1 MLNTGKLFCAI
12 LHLFSL
18 KFTIYWNDWD
28 TRITA
33 WPKGQK
39 KAGWFSLSESHP
51 APACNDTQD
60 SHRGSRPGIL
70 YATSFIPLKNKYR
83 FRFLLLDT
91 CFLFFCSLY
100 SVLLDFLYLYG
111 LFIFT
116 FHYQVHFNDK
126 CSRSLII
133 YSVFEN
139 ITGLVLYQFPFEHF
153 IRQIPYSLFS
163 IIIIWLYGKRK
174 ITFRWSVPPFLD
186 FVLFDSFSILK
197 RKLFVNT
204 FLLIFKF

>member
-1 MLNTGKLFCAI
+1 MGPRRFLYLLTLTVCLLCPAFAGLFVYIIHDLQGISYKA
-12 LHLFSL
+12 
-18 KFTIYWNDWD
+18 
-28 TRITA
+28 
-33 WPKGQK
+33 K

-51 APACNDTQD
+51 APACNNTQD
-60 SHRGSRPGIL
+60 SHMGTRPYIL
-70 YATSFIPLKNKYR
+70 CATAFIPLKNKYR

-116 FHYQVHFNDK
+116 FHYQVHFNDTFSSYHYK

-163 IIIIWLYGKRK
+163 IIII
-174 ITFRWSVPPFLD
+174 
-186 FVLFDSFSILK
+186 
-197 RKLFVNT
+197 
-204 FLLIFKF
+204 

>member
-1 MLNTGKLFCAI
+1 MIEIPGSQL
-12 LHLFSL
+12 
-18 KFTIYWNDWD
+18 
-28 TRITA
+28 
-33 WPKGQK
+33 GQK
-39 KAGWFSLSESHP
+39 DKKSRMVFIIWKPS

-70 YATSFIPLKNKYR
+70 YATSFIPLKTSTDSD
-83 FRFLLLDT
+83 FSSSIPV
-91 CFLFFCSLY
+91 FLFFCSLY

-116 FHYQVHFNDK
+116 FHYQVHFNDTFSSYHYK

-174 ITFRWSVPPFLD
+174 ITFRWSVPPF
-186 FVLFDSFSILK
+186 
-197 RKLFVNT
+197 
-204 FLLIFKF
+204 

>member
-1 MLNTGKLFCAI
+1 MEWLRYPD
-12 LHLFSL
+12 HSL
-18 KFTIYWNDWD
+18 AKRT
-28 TRITA
+28 
-33 WPKGQK
+33 K

-116 FHYQVHFNDK
+116 FHYQVHFNDTFSSYHQTGHLLPLIRLWITLK
-126 CSRSLII
+126 IRSSACSYLLLQTFSFVSLRLQFFYQSI
-133 YSVFEN
+133 
-139 ITGLVLYQFPFEHF
+139 GL
-153 IRQIPYSLFS
+153 S
-163 IIIIWLYGKRK
+163 
-174 ITFRWSVPPFLD
+174 
-186 FVLFDSFSILK
+186 FVS
-197 RKLFVNT
+197 
-204 FLLIFKF
+204 

>member
-1 MLNTGKLFCAI
+1 MEWLRYSD
-12 LHLFSL
+12 HSL
-18 KFTIYWNDWD
+18 AKRT
-28 TRITA
+28 
-33 WPKGQK
+33 K

-60 SHRGSRPGIL
+60 SHMGSRPYIL
-70 YATSFIPLKNKYR
+70 CATAFIPLKNKYR

-116 FHYQVHFNDK
+116 FHYQVHFNDTFSSYHYK